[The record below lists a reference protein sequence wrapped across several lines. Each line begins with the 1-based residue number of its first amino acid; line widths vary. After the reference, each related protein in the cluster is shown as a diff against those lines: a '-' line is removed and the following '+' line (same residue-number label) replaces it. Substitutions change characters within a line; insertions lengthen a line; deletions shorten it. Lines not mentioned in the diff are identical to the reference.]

1 MQKLISIFFLL
12 NYLNAA
18 MAVGIDVHYC
28 GKHVAGVKLLG
39 IGHIQSCCPAKRVTT
54 GCCREEF
61 YYCQTDIH
69 KGNAPVVLT
78 SYWES
83 VKLQAPVLV
92 SAFFLPN
99 NFFAYLESILIP
111 VKEIRAPYSHK
122 WPLYAL
128 NEVYRI

>member
-1 MQKLISIFFLL
+1 
-12 NYLNAA
+12 
-18 MAVGIDVHYC
+18 
-28 GKHVAGVKLLG
+28 
-39 IGHIQSCCPAKRVTT
+39 VTT